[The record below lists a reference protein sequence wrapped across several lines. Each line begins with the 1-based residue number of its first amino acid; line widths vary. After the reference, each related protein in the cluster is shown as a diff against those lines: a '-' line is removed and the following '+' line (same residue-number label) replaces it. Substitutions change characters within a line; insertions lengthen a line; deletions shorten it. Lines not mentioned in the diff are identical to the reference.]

1 MTDRSN
7 ARTKDELVIEVWEQL
22 DCESV
27 GAKELE
33 AIQRA
38 VRDRFGAGAVESPA
52 AIARTLA
59 DEGAVLRHPEVIEC
73 DARWRESGF
82 QKSLLAESVNF
93 DGLKEAAESIE
104 RFDRLRRELEQGS
117 RHSDLARLR
126 AAVQSIRKD
135 RLQVARSKV
144 IEERTRF
151 EAREIAEWLNVWV
164 NSPELFADWLDLRR
178 RTAEFRARF
187 SEDVLRTV

>member
-33 AIQRA
+33 AIQDA

-59 DEGAVLRHPEVIEC
+59 DEGAVLRHPEVIEY
-73 DARWRESGF
+73 DAGWRERSF
-82 QKSLLAESVNF
+82 QKTHLPETAIF
-93 DGLKEAAESIE
+93 DSLKEAADSIK
-104 RFDRLRRELEQGS
+104 R
-117 RHSDLARLR
+117 
-126 AAVQSIRKD
+126 
-135 RLQVARSKV
+135 
-144 IEERTRF
+144 
-151 EAREIAEWLNVWV
+151 
-164 NSPELFADWLDLRR
+164 LDL
-178 RTAEFRARF
+178 
-187 SEDVLRTV
+187 

>member
-73 DARWRESGF
+73 DAGWRESGF
-82 QKSLLAESVNF
+82 QKSLLPETVNF
-93 DGLKEAAESIE
+93 EGLKEAAESIE
-104 RFDRLRRELEQGS
+104 RLDRLRQELEQGS

-151 EAREIAEWLNVWV
+151 EAGEIAEWLNVWV

>member
-1 MTDRSN
+1 MTDRSS
-7 ARTKDELVIEVWEQL
+7 ARTKDELIIEVWEQL

-33 AIQRA
+33 AIQGA

-52 AIARTLA
+52 SIARTLA

-73 DARWRESGF
+73 DAGWRERGF
-82 QKSLLAESVNF
+82 QQSLLPETVNF
-93 DGLKEAAESIE
+93 DGLNEAADSIK
-104 RFDRLRRELEQGS
+104 RLDRLRQELEQSS

-126 AAVQSIRKD
+126 EAVQSIRKD
-135 RLQVARSKV
+135 RLRVARSKV
-144 IEERTRF
+144 IEEKTRL
-151 EAREIAEWLNVWV
+151 EAGEIAEWLNVWL

-178 RTAEFRARF
+178 RAAEFRARF
-187 SEDVLRTV
+187 SKDVLRTV